1 MDSVSSSIPS
11 SIPSQSSHVSPPRYD
26 GGSSPAPSGSGP
38 QTSRG
43 SSLGGSPINSRRAS
57 VSDPGQPPANQPA
70 PDADLRNMEFPQL
83 SQEGNKRLQQAKDAY
98 KNYAEINIAQQA
110 RQALQSFVDTCA
122 VHKSSRPDMI
132 AALKAIR
139 LPSSAPTDLSVNIK
153 FPDVPSVSL
162 IPPDEDQLKRA
173 TNDQITKWYEM
184 ALQAMDNWSQQN
196 AQSAD
201 ALAAAKRVLDDA
213 VAALKA
219 IREAID
225 KKAREMTNQPGNS
238 QLEVDYQRFVD
249 EGVTIK
255 CDSYESQ
262 IEASNA
268 RNRSPANTPNP
279 PPQPPANV

>member
-1 MDSVSSSIPS
+1 MDSVSN

-26 GGSSPAPSGSGP
+26 GTGSPAPSSSGP

-43 SSLGGSPINSRRAS
+43 SSPGGSPINSRRAS
-57 VSDPGQPPANQPA
+57 VSDPGLSQPA
-70 PDADLRNMEFPQL
+70 PDADLGNMDYQQL
-83 SQEGNKRLQQAKDAY
+83 SQEGDKRLQQAKDAY
-98 KNYAEINIAQQA
+98 RNYAEINIAQQA
-110 RQALQSFVDTCA
+110 RQALQSFVDTCVA
-122 VHKSSRPDMI
+122 HEGSRPDMI
-132 AALKAIR
+132 GALKAIR

-162 IPPDEDQLKRA
+162 IPPDEDQLNRA
-173 TNDQITKWYEM
+173 TNEEIIKWYRL
-184 ALQAMDNWSQQN
+184 ALQAMDNWSQQH

-225 KKAREMTNQPGNS
+225 KKAREITNRPANS
-238 QLEVDYQRFVD
+238 QLEVEYQRYVD

-255 CDSYESQ
+255 CDSVDSQ
-262 IEASNA
+262 IEASV
-268 RNRSPANTPNP
+268 RNPSPANTPNP
-279 PPQPPANV
+279 PPQPPAS